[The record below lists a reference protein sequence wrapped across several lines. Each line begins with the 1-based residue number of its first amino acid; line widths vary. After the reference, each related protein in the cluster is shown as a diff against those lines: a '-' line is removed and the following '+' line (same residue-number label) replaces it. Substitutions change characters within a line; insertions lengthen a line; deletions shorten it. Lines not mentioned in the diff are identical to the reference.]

1 MRQKCFSYDLFTICV
16 HSATR
21 HNIHIVIDTDD
32 FCIQISWSSVFPKA
46 YMAALVSAVA
56 AFSFSSGDSG
66 KLHTG

>member
-16 HSATR
+16 HSATQ
-21 HNIHIVIDTDD
+21 HNIRIVIDTGD
-32 FCIQISWSSVFPKA
+32 FCIQLSWSSVFPTA

-56 AFSFSSGDSG
+56 AFASSSCVSG